1 MKLRLMKIIYFFP
14 CLIIDGI
21 TLTLILLPMYVI
33 CGTKV
38 IEKEPLIEWLTNLN
52 EKNL

>member
-1 MKLRLMKIIYFFP
+1 MQIIYFFP

-21 TLTLILLPMYVI
+21 TLIFILLPMYVI
-33 CGTKV
+33 CGTEI

-52 EKNL
+52 KKD